1 MRGVTIDGRLGRLA
15 GRHGI
20 APGRVEPVGAAAARL
35 GTTPRMLRYRESLGL
50 VRPSRTAAGY
60 RGYTERDLAAAALSA
75 ELEAAWG
82 VTPAALA
89 FGLRALREPEV
100 AASVLLLGRLAGGES
115 PSGLAALEFEERK
128 ARQLLRLAS

>member
-1 MRGVTIDGRLGRLA
+1 VRGVTIDSGLGRLVS
-15 GRHGI
+15 RHRI
-20 APGRVEPVGAAAARL
+20 APGRVEPVGTAAARL

-60 RGYTERDLAAAALSA
+60 RGYAERDLAAAALSA

-89 FGLRALREPEV
+89 FGLRALREQEV
-100 AASVLLLGRLAGGES
+100 AARVQLLGRLAGEES
-115 PSGLAALEFEERK
+115 PSGLAVLEFEERK
-128 ARQLLRLAS
+128 ARQLIRLAS

>member
-1 MRGVTIDGRLGRLA
+1 
-15 GRHGI
+15 
-20 APGRVEPVGAAAARL
+20 
-35 GTTPRMLRYRESLGL
+35 MLRYRESLGL

-60 RGYTERDLAAAALSA
+60 HGYAGRDLQAAALSA

-89 FGLRALREPEV
+89 FGLRALREPDV
-100 AASVLLLGRLAGGES
+100 AASIQLLCRLAGGE
-115 PSGLAALEFEERK
+115 PSGLAALEFEERT

>member
-1 MRGVTIDGRLGRLA
+1 MRSVTIDGRLVKLA
-15 GRHGI
+15 SRYGI
-20 APGRVEPVGAAAARL
+20 ATGRVEPVGAAAARL

-50 VRPSRTAAGY
+50 LRPSRTAAGY
-60 RGYTERDLAAAALSA
+60 RGYAERNLAAAALSA

-100 AASVLLLGRLAGGES
+100 AARVQLLGRLSGGES

-128 ARQLLRLAS
+128 ARRLLRLAS